1 MFKGGKSE
9 GLEDTEIEKTK
20 GLGAWW
26 LEIPPFTSKDNQ
38 MTSLQPDL
46 RFSDPRTESF
56 HGLGVRSSS
65 SSSWSKTKSESEFTI
80 KCLVLVICLFNINVQ
95 LWIQVFKDRNLK
107 PLMPSFIIM
116 ARTRVQQC
124 CPTSLVAHFQMKASA
139 FFVRLSLS
147 RCEIHNPEEQIQIG
161 NEGFFKWR
169 PQLSPEEK

>member
-38 MTSLQPDL
+38 MTSLQPDTW
-46 RFSDPRTESF
+46 FSDPRTESF

-65 SSSWSKTKSESEFTI
+65 SSWSKIKSESEFTI

-95 LWIQVFKDRNLK
+95 L
-107 PLMPSFIIM
+107 
-116 ARTRVQQC
+116 
-124 CPTSLVAHFQMKASA
+124 
-139 FFVRLSLS
+139 
-147 RCEIHNPEEQIQIG
+147 
-161 NEGFFKWR
+161 
-169 PQLSPEEK
+169 

>member
-46 RFSDPRTESF
+46 WFSDPRTESF

-65 SSSWSKTKSESEFTI
+65 SSSSWSKTKFESEFTI
-80 KCLVLVICLFNINVQ
+80 KCLVLVICLLNINVQ
-95 LWIQVFKDRNLK
+95 I
-107 PLMPSFIIM
+107 
-116 ARTRVQQC
+116 
-124 CPTSLVAHFQMKASA
+124 
-139 FFVRLSLS
+139 
-147 RCEIHNPEEQIQIG
+147 
-161 NEGFFKWR
+161 
-169 PQLSPEEK
+169 